1 MVDGEKR
8 KEMTKAYYI
17 SKMNISGAWAW
28 NAAKPAPS
36 PFGI

>member
-1 MVDGEKR
+1 MVDEEEKGGDQGLL
-8 KEMTKAYYI
+8 YL
-17 SKMNISGAWAW
+17 KMNISGAWAW